1 MVRDRFKGTMHKD
14 ITAFKLLFKGKYL
27 VFLILSIFLFALAF
41 RVTSAVVAALMIIFL
56 ITLPFH
62 RNIKMLSIIWYIF
75 LFFSILPVDITFINY
90 PGPPKIVPYI
100 KGLPS
105 RDLMVDARRGEVV
118 LGGCVITGYHPRWVV
133 VW

>member
-1 MVRDRFKGTMHKD
+1 MHMD
-14 ITAFKLLFKGKYL
+14 VTAFKLLLKGKYL
-27 VFLILSIFLFALAF
+27 VYFVLSIFLFAFAF
-41 RVTSAVVAALMIIFL
+41 RVTSVVMAALIIIFL

-62 RNIKMLSIIWYIF
+62 RNIKMLSIMWYIF

-90 PGPPKIVPYI
+90 PGPPRIVPYV

-105 RDLMVDARRGEVV
+105 RELMEDAQRGEVV